1 MFLHFKKMYTDLL
14 IDGTAL
20 CSVQALG
27 ALEYIRRDGQL
38 DELTCMW
45 CYSFG
50 TLIAACMCLHRNIEP
65 LLQFLQQEGVQYM
78 CWCVQN
84 MVKPSVM
91 LPFLRGLNNTLL
103 RSGLRQFI
111 PKHINTLGQLQSACG
126 IKINILVC
134 NVDTMTT
141 EILASDEQPD
151 VPIVDAVLASCALPF
166 IFEPV
171 AINDD
176 VFIDGGTFAGFAHAN
191 IQPTGP
197 TLHLSSRGGMCGYGL
212 NVFEQLFTAICSA
225 QKVNTTN
232 TIVLPR
238 YNGVMV
244 YAPPRRLKE
253 LYFKGARFAALETC
267 IHRQTDIASAR
278 MACCGCSAAIVYL
291 PLPALECNLKTVTYW
306 SQFQISCV
314 HIPITRTKNPMCS
327 CGVKRL
333 IWSTN

>member
-1 MFLHFKKMYTDLL
+1 ML

-38 DELTCMW
+38 DELECLW

-50 TLIAACMCLHRNIEP
+50 SLIAVCLCLHRNIEP
-65 LLQFLQQEGVQYM
+65 LLHFLQREGVQYM
-78 CWCVQN
+78 CWSVQK

-91 LPFLRGLNNTLL
+91 LPFLRGINNALL
-103 RSGLRQFI
+103 RSGLMQFI
-111 PKHINTLGQLQSACG
+111 PNHISTLGQLQSACG
-126 IKINILVC
+126 IKIKILVC
-134 NVDTMTT
+134 DVDTMST
-141 EILASDEQPD
+141 EILASDERPD
-151 VPIVDAVLASCALPF
+151 VSIVDAVLASCALPF

-171 AINDD
+171 AIGDATY
-176 VFIDGGTFAGFAHAN
+176 IDGGTYSGFAHAN

-225 QKVNTTN
+225 QKVDATH
-232 TIVLPR
+232 TIILPR
-238 YNGVMV
+238 YYGVMV

-267 IHRQTDIASAR
+267 IHRQSEIASAR
-278 MACCGCSAAIVYL
+278 MACCGCSAAMVCL
-291 PLPALECNLKTVTYW
+291 KLPALESQFKLVEYW
-306 SQFQISCV
+306 SRFHITCV
-314 HIPITRTKNPMCS
+314 HVPVTKTKKPMCS
-327 CGVKRL
+327 CGVKRIL
-333 IWSTN
+333 WSTN